1 MLYSISIRNVVL
13 IEKLD
18 LDVNQGLTVLTG
30 ETGAGKSILL
40 DSLGLCM
47 GNRAD
52 TSLIRQGTDKLSVTA
67 NFIINDKNNPIWNIL
82 ENYDIENDNNN
93 EIIVKRTLN
102 TDGRGKAFI
111 NDQSVGIKLLKE
123 VSKYLIEIHGQFD
136 THGLLN
142 PATHIDVLDSYAGN
156 FLLLEET
163 AKTYANWKNSEKERI
178 KAENDL
184 YNSKEEEDYLTHC
197 VNELEKSNPKSGEEE
212 ELSQKRSIM
221 MNSEKIIEALNHA
234 YSSLSH
240 QSNIEENL
248 RSAMRA
254 IDNANNFTENR
265 FIEIYNSLDGALIEI
280 SEATNNIELNVR
292 NIELDPN
299 ELERIDN
306 RLFSL
311 KSLARKHQ
319 CNIDDLEE
327 KLSELKEKLNNIT
340 FGEDKINSLREI
352 EEKNKLEYIHK
363 ANCLSQTRKKQAEIL
378 DKLVMVELKPLKME
392 KAKFVTSIEKTN
404 ENTWSKKGFD
414 EVMFTVATNP
424 NSPQGA
430 INKIA
435 SGGELARFMLA
446 LKVNLAKTST
456 THTLIF
462 DEVDT
467 GVGGA
472 TAEAIGDRLAKLA
485 KDLQVMVVT
494 HSPQVASKANN
505 HLYIS
510 KRTVNDITTTN
521 VKELSNKEKIEEV
534 ARMLAGET
542 ITNEAR
548 AAANILIGA

>member
-18 LDVNQGLTVLTG
+18 LDINQGLTVLTG

-47 GNRAD
+47 GDRAD
-52 TSLIRQGTDKLSVTA
+52 TTLIRQGTDKLSVTA
-67 NFIINDKNNPIWNIL
+67 NFIIKNKSNPIWEVL
-82 ENYDIENDNNN
+82 KEYEIENDNND
-93 EIIVKRTLN
+93 EIIVKRTLS

-111 NDQSVGIKLLKE
+111 NDQAVGVKLLKDI
-123 VSKYLIEIHGQFD
+123 SKYLIEIHGQFD

-142 PATHIDVLDSYAGN
+142 PTTHIDVLDLYSGN
-156 FLLLEET
+156 FLLLE
-163 AKTYANWKNSEKERI
+163 KTSKAYTEWKSYEKKRI
-178 KAENDL
+178 EAENAL
-184 YNSKEEEDYLTHC
+184 NNSKEEEDYLIHC
-197 VNELEKSNPKSGEEE
+197 VEELEKISPKSGEEE

-221 MNSEKIIEALNHA
+221 MNSEKIIDTLNHA
-234 YSSLSH
+234 YSSLSY
-240 QSNIEENL
+240 QSNIEENI

-254 IDNANNFTENR
+254 IDNANNLTENKY
-265 FIEIYNSLDGALIEI
+265 IDIYEGLDRALIEI
-280 SEATNNIELNVR
+280 SEASNNIETNVR
-292 NIELDPN
+292 EIELNPN
-299 ELERIDN
+299 ELEQIDN
-306 RLFSL
+306 RLFNL

-319 CNIDDLEE
+319 CNIDELES
-327 KLSELKEKLNNIT
+327 KLFELKEKLNNIT
-340 FGEDKINSLREI
+340 FGEDKINTLREE
-352 EEKNKLEYIHK
+352 EEKAKLEYIHK
-363 ANCLSQTRKKQAEIL
+363 ANDLSQNRKKQASVL
-378 DKLVMVELKPLKME
+378 DKLVMEELKPLKME
-392 KAKFVTSIEKTN
+392 KAKFITQINKLL
-404 ENTWSKKGFD
+404 ENNWSKNGFD
-414 EVMFTVATNP
+414 DVTFTVATNP
-424 NSPQGA
+424 NSPQGP

-505 HLYIS
+505 HLFIS
-510 KRTVNDITTTN
+510 KTTKDNITTTN
-521 VKELSNKEKIEEV
+521 VKDLSEKDRVEEI